1 MNGLRAL
8 HSHGNTCEA
17 QVTGTMH
24 LDHGFRKVSLMLVLP
39 AKKSVTPGQSC
50 DQSQLALRQP
60 TCASLGCNERRM
72 NLGRKSLERERSK
85 PPRAQV
91 PCPLPWIPYTDLLTR
106 RNRSDCATHCFVTI
120 GSLSPRTLS
129 KRGARTRAS

>member
-8 HSHGNTCEA
+8 HSHGNTREA

-60 TCASLGCNERRM
+60 TCASLGCNERRID
-72 NLGRKSLERERSK
+72 LGRKSLERERST
-85 PPRAQV
+85 
-91 PCPLPWIPYTDLLTR
+91 PL
-106 RNRSDCATHCFVTI
+106 
-120 GSLSPRTLS
+120 GSGTLS
-129 KRGARTRAS
+129 LAVDPHIQISNEAQSL